1 MVASRFCPKVLSVF
15 ADLFYNSRSIHC
27 AWSCFHHGFLIRGK
41 LWWINGL
48 FCCWKVADYVNCNS
62 LKQVPAVHIPPV
74 TLTQSDHIQ
83 LSSWTLS
90 HSFAILKGIRD
101 SISWISTAIYEA
113 VLQLIMIIGLSRRG
127 SLILSI
133 TSMITD
139 RIGRLEVLLPINQ
152 NYNRMWE
159 RNYTSVIRFH

>member
-1 MVASRFCPKVLSVF
+1 MCMVKFSSWFSYSL
-15 ADLFYNSRSIHC
+15 
-27 AWSCFHHGFLIRGK
+27 LIFK
-41 LWWINGL
+41 LWWIIFFSL
-48 FCCWKVADYVNCNS
+48 LKSRWLREFNS

-74 TLTQSDHIQ
+74 KLTQHYHIQ
-83 LSSWTLS
+83 LSFWTMS
-90 HSFAILKGIRD
+90 HSFAILKGIREN
-101 SISWISTAIYEA
+101 ISWISTAIYEA

-159 RNYTSVIRFH
+159 RNDTSVIRFH